1 MPSQKNNTRKK
12 RTTAVVS
19 RHVIFFPLLTL
30 VLILW
35 LLYRSLF
42 IFPVWFDET
51 VGKAIFFGLPVWVY
65 VTVTGFEKITDSFAS
80 FKLREGLM
88 LGIAIGGIYGFVMS
102 ILALS
107 QSGAVV
113 EAVALFDSPEF
124 WKEFSLALLTSFWE
138 TLLFFSFVMT
148 VLMEKYKKWSML
160 KMVMMTASIFLLFH
174 IPNIFLRFSGM
185 QIVSQIFILGLF
197 GLGQA
202 LLFYDRKNAYALVLS
217 QAIWGMVLLV
227 HAW

>member
-1 MPSQKNNTRKK
+1 MPSKNTKSQRKNSEIL
-12 RTTAVVS
+12 S
-19 RHVIFFPLLTL
+19 RHILFFPLLTL
-30 VLILW
+30 VLVLW

-42 IFPVWFDET
+42 QFPVWFDET
-51 VGKAIFFGLPVWVY
+51 VGKALFFGLPVWVY
-65 VTVTGFEKITDSFAS
+65 VTVTGYEKIIDTFSS
-80 FKLREGLM
+80 YKLQEGLL

-102 ILALS
+102 ILSLA
-107 QSGAVV
+107 QSGAAV
-113 EAVALFDSPEF
+113 EAVMLFDSPDF
-124 WKEFSLALLTSFWE
+124 WREFSLAMLTSFWE

-160 KMVMMTASIFLLFH
+160 KTVFFTAVIFMIFH
-174 IPNIFLRFSGM
+174 IPNTLLRFSGV
-185 QIVSQIFILGLF
+185 QILSQIFILSLF
-197 GLGQA
+197 ALGQA